1 MHQAEASALGGGKR
15 VKAIRKLRAVEARL
29 RAARGMPPERDLRSK
44 NKFFY
49 LQNRIYMVTMAF
61 MLGTTQ
67 VPHES
72 TIVTP
77 SCGNLFRQFSGSLFR
92 ETGENKGSINNCE

>member
-1 MHQAEASALGGGKR
+1 MPQAEAGVRGGGQGL
-15 VKAIRKLRAVEARL
+15 KALSGPARL
-29 RAARGMPPERDLRSK
+29 SAARRVPLESGWWLK

-67 VPHES
+67 VPHET

-77 SCGNLFRQFSGSLFR
+77 SCGHLFRHFSGSLFR
-92 ETGENKGSINNCE
+92 GTGENKGSINNCE